1 MKQECL
7 KWLMRGG
14 TAVLLAGAVGLLLW
28 QGTRHVSE
36 RELSARPQRL
46 AAATVETTGTEATV
60 SAVETT
66 LHTGTRRT
74 KTASA
79 KRAGQASQETR
90 TAPESTTPAAETVTF
105 PLELNAAS
113 ATELEQ
119 LPHIGAVLAERITA
133 YRDQIGGFSNR
144 EQLLE
149 VEGIGEATLYEIYDL
164 LYLENETFPEP
175 EPEPEP
181 AGAPAPAAE
190 PQPAETAPPATEPP
204 AAAAPAVTFPLDLN
218 QTTAAELEQIPGMQP
233 ELAEKIVAFRQQIQA
248 FSSVYELLYVDGMT
262 EAYFVQLR
270 DYVQIT
276 EELAQ

>member
-1 MKQECL
+1 MKRKL
-7 KWLMRGG
+7 PKWSGVAAL
-14 TAVLLAGAVGLLLW
+14 VLLAGALGVLAW
-28 QGTRHVSE
+28 QGSRHLTAASGNTP
-36 RELSARPQRL
+36 ARL
-46 AAATVETTGTEATV
+46 AAVSETVTDIGTLPAEESQPCPQTAAVTRQTETSVT
-60 SAVETT
+60 SDSSPQ
-66 LHTGTRRT
+66 
-74 KTASA
+74 TA
-79 KRAGQASQETR
+79 
-90 TAPESTTPAAETVTF
+90 VTF
-105 PLELNAAS
+105 PLELNAAG
-113 ATELEQ
+113 AAELEQ
-119 LPHIGAVLAERITA
+119 LPGIGAVLAQRITV

-175 EPEPEP
+175 EPEP
-181 AGAPAPAAE
+181 AGVPAPAAE

-218 QTTAAELEQIPGMQP
+218 QATAAELEQIPGMQP

-276 EELAQ
+276 EERAQ